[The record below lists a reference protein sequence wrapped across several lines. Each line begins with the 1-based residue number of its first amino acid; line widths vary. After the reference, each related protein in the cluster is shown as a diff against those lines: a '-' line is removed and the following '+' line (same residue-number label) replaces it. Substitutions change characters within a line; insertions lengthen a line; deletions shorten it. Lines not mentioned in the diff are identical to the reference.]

1 MTGWGKTNNNQKDS
15 KRVFQKE
22 LKQVRLPIA
31 NSLCTKLSNEIDEST
46 QICAGGKRRKYM
58 HEIQYC

>member
-1 MTGWGKTNNNQKDS
+1 MTGWGKVYNNQKDS
-15 KRVFQKE
+15 RRFFHRE

-31 NSLCTKLSNEIDEST
+31 NSLCTKLSNAIDEST

-58 HEIQYC
+58 HEVC